1 MGKGSKPR
9 PVDGET
15 YRANYD
21 AIFQVGRDLR
31 AAYNAGPYPDWIC
44 APCGQT
50 HGRGWPEGHVA
61 TFHAGTC
68 DICGQSASVTEP
80 RDYNHLRAWPLP
92 TASRVRETGLQSKPT
107 DTDH

>member
-1 MGKGSKPR
+1 MSAGKGDQPR
-9 PVDGET
+9 PVNGDR

-44 APCGQT
+44 HECGRK

-68 DICGQSASVTEP
+68 DICGQSASVSEP
-80 RDYNHLRAWPLP
+80 RDYGHLKKWPILP
-92 TASRVRETGLQSKPT
+92 KNP
-107 DTDH
+107 